1 MIITSRELSTP
12 DTFDTSLPQ
21 TTLHIM
27 SDVAENSQP
36 ARVKAPRNRGPKRS
50 GGRGGGRARPTEDTK
65 GSDEEPAQP
74 RETIMS
80 PSVPK
85 SMIGTTVTGKIC
97 DIVKRGRGQ
106 FGFILIGEGSRSE
119 TPRIYFSFKD
129 YTEANYPPR
138 RSYLV
143 EFECSEDD
151 SERAFASNVRLTA
164 EGLKEASER
173 DAKYQ
178 ANSETK
184 KEPTGERRVRRPRK
198 DVGEGRTVVL
208 KVTCEGMTETKQVTA
223 NVTQSIGKIAN
234 LFASVNANMI
244 KIYCLRARTNNLIDC
259 FTYGCF
265 L

>member
-1 MIITSRELSTP
+1 MSEVEE
-12 DTFDTSLPQ
+12 
-21 TTLHIM
+21 TT
-27 SDVAENSQP
+27 QP
-36 ARVKAPRNRGPKRS
+36 ARSKAPRNRGPRRS
-50 GGRGGGRARPTEDTK
+50 GGRGSGGRARATEDAK
-65 GSDEEPAQP
+65 GSDEEPAQA

-106 FGFILIGEGSRSE
+106 FGFILIGEGTRSE

-129 YTEANYPPR
+129 YTEVNYPPR

-151 SERAFASNVRLTA
+151 SERAFASNVRLTP
-164 EGLKEASER
+164 EGLKDASER
-173 DAKYQ
+173 DAKHQ
-178 ANSETK
+178 ANPEAK
-184 KEPTGERRVRRPRK
+184 RDPVAERRVRRPRK

-223 NVTQSIGKIAN
+223 NVTQSIGNTTSLLTIWKPFVLHCCAEMTIYDQLN
-234 LFASVNANMI
+234 LLLVL
-244 KIYCLRARTNNLIDC
+244 C
-259 FTYGCF
+259 TY
-265 L
+265 